1 MAKPICAFTITP
13 SPPPESEKSRTQLNR
28 ELKWRGNGSASSLSI
43 SAEQAFWR
51 AAGARLIPGNSARIL
66 KDAAENY
73 PVWLEA
79 IESARR
85 TIHFES
91 YVIHEDEQGWIFA
104 DALIAKAR
112 EGVKVRLIYDW
123 MGALTSTSNRFWR
136 RLREA
141 GIETRC
147 FNPPRL
153 NSPFGWLSRDHRKM
167 LSIDGRVG
175 FVSGLCVGRMWA
187 GDQRR
192 GIEPWRDTGIEI
204 RGPAVAELERAFAQM
219 WATCGQPIPAGEF
232 SDAILPI
239 PTISLAPSVAE
250 AGDVALRIVA
260 SMPYS
265 AGLYRLD
272 QMIAAAARETLWLTD
287 AYFAGTTPYIQALS
301 AASRDGVDVRLLV
314 PQATDIPVMRA
325 LSRTG
330 YRPLLESG
338 VRVYEWNGPMIH
350 AKTAVADGRWARI
363 GSTNL
368 NPASWVSNWE
378 LDVVVEDERIG
389 EEMEQMFLNDL
400 ENATEMV
407 LTERQRLAPA
417 SNLQRRPGARR
428 LRKRIGGGSSSRAAA
443 GAIQIGR
450 TVGAAITNRRALGP
464 AEARIMGGAGLLL
477 LAASIVAVMWPR
489 AVSLPLAVI
498 GVWVAV
504 SAFIRAFHLRREG
517 RKEER
522 SLRSATRR
530 AARLSPP
537 KPHASRHD
545 PARKR

>member
-1 MAKPICAFTITP
+1 MKRQT
-13 SPPPESEKSRTQLNR
+13 KSNQ
-28 ELKWRGNGSASSLSI
+28 EPKWSGSGSASSI
-43 SAEQAFWR
+43 DIFAEQAFWR

-73 PVWLEA
+73 PAWLEA
-79 IESARR
+79 IESAQR

-91 YVIHEDEQGWIFA
+91 YVIHEDEQGRIFA
-104 DALIAKAR
+104 DTLIAKAR
-112 EGVKVRLIYDW
+112 DGVRVRLIYDW
-123 MGALTSTSNRFWR
+123 MGALNSTSNGFWR

-141 GIETRC
+141 GIEARC
-147 FNPPRL
+147 FNPPRF

-167 LSIDGRVG
+167 LSVDGRVG

-192 GIEPWRDTGIEI
+192 GVEPWRDTGVEM
-204 RGPAVAELERAFAQM
+204 RGPAVAELERSFAQM
-219 WATCGQPIPAGEF
+219 WATCGQPIPPGEF
-232 SDAILPI
+232 PDAILPI
-239 PTISLAPSVAE
+239 RPILPVPE
-250 AGDVALRIVA
+250 DGDVALRIVA
-260 SMPYS
+260 SLPYS

-287 AYFAGTTPYIQALS
+287 AYFAGTTPYLQALS
-301 AASRDGVDVRLLV
+301 AASKDGVDVRLLV
-314 PQATDIPVMRA
+314 PQATDIPLVRA

-378 LDVVVEDERIG
+378 LDVVIEDGRIG
-389 EEMEQMFLNDL
+389 EEMEQMFLDDL

-407 LTERQRLAPA
+407 LTERQKLAPA
-417 SNLQRRPGARR
+417 SNPKHRPGARR

-464 AEARIMGGAGLLL
+464 AEARIMCSAGALL
-477 LAASIVAVMWPR
+477 LAASVIAVMWPR
-489 AVSLPLAVI
+489 VVSLPLAVI

-522 SLRSATRR
+522 SLRSAWNEIGRNETGR
-530 AARLSPP
+530 
-537 KPHASRHD
+537 
-545 PARKR
+545 

>member
-1 MAKPICAFTITP
+1 M
-13 SPPPESEKSRTQLNR
+13 KSQTRSNR
-28 ELKWRGNGSASSLSI
+28 ESQRRVNGPASSISI
-43 SAEQAFWR
+43 FAEQAFWR
-51 AAGARLIPGNSARIL
+51 AAGASLIPGNSARIL

-73 PVWLEA
+73 PAWLEA

-85 TIHFES
+85 TIYFES
-91 YVIHEDEQGWIFA
+91 YIIHEDGQGRIFA
-104 DALIAKAR
+104 DALIEKAR
-112 EGVKVRLIYDW
+112 EGVRVRLIYDW
-123 MGALTSTSNRFWR
+123 MGVLYATSNGFWR
-136 RLREA
+136 RLREGGVEA
-141 GIETRC
+141 RC

-153 NSPFGWLSRDHRKM
+153 DSPLGWLGRDHRKM
-167 LSIDGRVG
+167 LSVDGRIG
-175 FVSGLCVGRMWA
+175 FVSGLCVGQMWV
-187 GDQRR
+187 GDERK

-204 RGPAVAELERAFAQM
+204 RGPAVTELERAFAQM
-219 WATCGQPIPAGEF
+219 WAACGQPIPAEEF
-232 SDAILPI
+232 HDSVSQINH
-239 PTISLAPSVAE
+239 APDE
-250 AGDVALRIVA
+250 GDVALRVVA

-338 VRVYEWNGPMIH
+338 VKVYEWNGPMIH

-368 NPASWVSNWE
+368 NPASWLSNWE
-378 LDVVVEDERIG
+378 LDVVIEDDRVG
-389 EEMEQMFLNDL
+389 EEMERMFLCDL

-407 LTERQRLAPA
+407 LTVRRRLAPA
-417 SNLQRRPGARR
+417 SKPDRRPRAYR

-477 LAASIVAVMWPR
+477 LAASVVAVLWPR
-489 AVSLPLAVI
+489 VISLPLAVI

-517 RKEER
+517 KREES
-522 SLRSATRR
+522 SLKSIRNEIGRNE
-530 AARLSPP
+530 PGQ
-537 KPHASRHD
+537 
-545 PARKR
+545 

>member
-1 MAKPICAFTITP
+1 MKIQAQ
-13 SPPPESEKSRTQLNR
+13 STQIS
-28 ELKWRGNGSASSLSI
+28 KWRGNSSASSISI
-43 SAEQAFWR
+43 FAEQAFWR
-51 AAGARLIPGNSARIL
+51 AVGARLIPGNSARVL

-73 PVWLEA
+73 PAWLEA

-91 YVIHEDEQGWIFA
+91 YVIHEDEQGRIFA
-104 DALIAKAR
+104 DALIKKAR
-112 EGVKVRLIYDW
+112 EGVRVRVIYDW
-123 MGALTSTSNRFWR
+123 MGVLNSTSNGFWR
-136 RLREA
+136 RLREGGVEA
-141 GIETRC
+141 RC
-147 FNPPRL
+147 FNPPRFD
-153 NSPFGWLSRDHRKM
+153 SPFGWLGRDHRKM
-167 LSIDGRVG
+167 LSVDGRVG
-175 FVSGLCVGRMWA
+175 FVSGLCVGRMWV
-187 GDQRR
+187 GDKRK
-192 GIEPWRDTGIEI
+192 GVEPWRDTGIEI
-204 RGPAVAELERAFAQM
+204 KGPAVVELERAFAQM
-219 WATCGQPIPAGEF
+219 WAACGQPIPPGEF
-232 SDAILPI
+232 PDSMAPARLI
-239 PTISLAPSVAE
+239 PGE
-250 AGDVALRIVA
+250 GNVALRIVA

-287 AYFAGTTPYIQALS
+287 AYFAGTTPYVQALS
-301 AASRDGVDVRLLV
+301 AAARDGVDVRLLV
-314 PQATDIPVMRA
+314 PQATDIPVVRA

-378 LDVVVEDERIG
+378 LDVVIEDQRIG
-389 EEMEQMFLNDL
+389 EEMEQMFLDDL
-400 ENATEMV
+400 ENATEIV

-417 SNLQRRPGARR
+417 SKPKRNPGRRR

-464 AEARIMGGAGLLL
+464 AEARIMGAAGLLL
-477 LAASIVAVMWPR
+477 VAASAIAIMWPR
-489 AVSLPLAVI
+489 VVSWPLAVI
-498 GVWVAV
+498 CAWVAL

-517 RKEER
+517 QREER
-522 SLRSATRR
+522 SSKSIQNEIGWNESGQQISNRHLQRTQMRR
-530 AARLSPP
+530 G
-537 KPHASRHD
+537 
-545 PARKR
+545 

>member
-1 MAKPICAFTITP
+1 MKIQAQSNQEP
-13 SPPPESEKSRTQLNR
+13 
-28 ELKWRGNGSASSLSI
+28 KWCGNGSASSISI
-43 SAEQAFWR
+43 FAEQAFWR
-51 AAGARLIPGNSARIL
+51 AAGAKLIPGNSARIL

-73 PVWLEA
+73 PAWLEA
-79 IESARR
+79 IKSARR
-85 TIHFES
+85 AILFES

-104 DALIAKAR
+104 DALIGKAR
-112 EGVKVRLIYDW
+112 DGVKVRLIYDW
-123 MGALTSTSNRFWR
+123 MGAFSSTSNGFWR

-141 GIETRC
+141 GVEARC

-153 NSPFGWLSRDHRKM
+153 DSPFGWLGRDHRKM
-167 LSIDGRVG
+167 LSVDGRVG
-175 FVSGLCVGRMWA
+175 FVSGLCVGHMWV
-187 GDQRR
+187 GDSCA

-204 RGPAVAELERAFAQM
+204 RGPAVAEIERAFAQM
-219 WATCGQPIPAGEF
+219 WAACGQPIPPGEF
-232 SDAILPI
+232 HDSMAPMRLI
-239 PTISLAPSVAE
+239 PGD
-250 AGDVALRIVA
+250 GDVALRIVA

-272 QMIAAAARETLWLTD
+272 QVIAAAARETLWLTD
-287 AYFAGTTPYIQALS
+287 AYFAGTTPYVQALS

-314 PQATDIPVMRA
+314 PQATDIPVIRA

-378 LDVVVEDERIG
+378 LDVVIEDKRIG
-389 EEMEQMFLNDL
+389 EEMEQMFLDDL

-407 LTERQRLAPA
+407 LTVKRRLAPA
-417 SNLQRRPGARR
+417 SNPKRRPGGRR
-428 LRKRIGGGSSSRAAA
+428 SRKRIGGGSSSRAAA

-464 AEARIMGGAGLLL
+464 AEARIMGTAGLLL
-477 LAASIVAVMWPR
+477 VAASVIAVMWPR
-489 AVSLPLAVI
+489 VVSLPLAVI

-517 RKEER
+517 KREEWV
-522 SLRSATRR
+522 
-530 AARLSPP
+530 
-537 KPHASRHD
+537 
-545 PARKR
+545 